1 MKVLNR
7 YDFFIEM
14 RGEKELKKRSFGIIC
29 FLFLIFTMCSSSVWA
44 ASYVK
49 ASNTT
54 VSITSKK
61 HGWVKRGKDYY
72 FYNSKG
78 KLLWGKHKEWKTL
91 YRLAEIRRETVLLQP
106 EEWHYVPQPMG
117 YRNEILLLFQ

>member
-72 FYNSKG
+72 FYNSKENCFG
-78 KLLWGKHKEWKTL
+78 EKLPTKVSVITAQRMENAIQAG
-91 YRLAEIRRETVLLQP
+91 
-106 EEWHYVPQPMG
+106 
-117 YRNEILLLFQ
+117 